1 MYYDKDSV
9 EHNVLLHEEMWIILF
24 PDNSNKGMLQGTPH
38 SDGV

>member
-9 EHNVLLHEEMWIILF
+9 EHNVLLHKEMWINLF
-24 PDNSNKGMLQGTPH
+24 PDSNKGMLQGTPH